1 MTHIQGCLQS
11 PTLKNR
17 DPQPRRGHDPHL
29 RGPRPTSPGATTHS
43 SSPRE
48 ASKGSV
54 SSDRTGGRDREGG
67 ETPKG
72 LESYHDAPPPPKWV
86 EDAPRNISP
95 SPGAGQRVQVEPRR
109 DPPVT
114 GLTPLPHSGHGD
126 GDSWEPWSWWHP
138 RVSVQGGGRDR
149 RDRGGCGGTDT
160 RVPGPASLAGSSV
173 AGDNRVVGGMDCE
186 PHSQPWQVAIL
197 DMYKLYCGGVLVA
210 RQWVVTAAH
219 CTTPGITSTHLGKHN
234 LYTREWGEVQKMV
247 QKFVPHPNYNPTT
260 KDNDIMLMKLLT
272 PVTLTNRIQPIAV
285 ASCLPDPGTTCVTSG
300 WGATTSPEVS
310 YPDVLQ
316 CVNVTIFST
325 AECQQL
331 YPGSITEN
339 MLCAGSLQGGRDSC
353 QGDSGGPLVC
363 NRTLQGIVSWGMEK
377 CGQPKR
383 PGVYTKVCRYAQ
395 WIQKTMKD
403 NE

>member
-1 MTHIQGCLQS
+1 
-11 PTLKNR
+11 
-17 DPQPRRGHDPHL
+17 RR
-29 RGPRPTSPGATTHS
+29 
-43 SSPRE
+43 
-48 ASKGSV
+48 
-54 SSDRTGGRDREGG
+54 
-67 ETPKG
+67 
-72 LESYHDAPPPPKWV
+72 
-86 EDAPRNISP
+86 
-95 SPGAGQRVQVEPRR
+95 
-109 DPPVT
+109 
-114 GLTPLPHSGHGD
+114 
-126 GDSWEPWSWWHP
+126 
-138 RVSVQGGGRDR
+138 
-149 RDRGGCGGTDT
+149 
-160 RVPGPASLAGSSV
+160 
-173 AGDNRVVGGMDCE
+173 
-186 PHSQPWQVAIL
+186 
-197 DMYKLYCGGVLVA
+197 
-210 RQWVVTAAH
+210 
-219 CTTPGITSTHLGKHN
+219 ITSTHLGKHN

-300 WGATTSPEVS
+300 WGATTSPEVT

-325 AECQQL
+325 AECQRL
-331 YPGSITEN
+331 YPGSITDN

-403 NE
+403 N